1 MSQDIDMDQANPY
14 PSQNLRRKVLVTLYY
29 LTYRMLELF
38 LGIPSTRKAY

>member
-1 MSQDIDMDQANPY
+1 MSQDIDMNKANPY

-38 LGIPSTRKAY
+38 LDLPNF